1 MPNGSLR
8 RGAEDSTRGRVRSPK
23 HLIAEVFEIGGD
35 AKVAAAHE
43 SDDGLQIVFLFS
55 GDANLSILQLAL
67 HFEVLRLD
75 RLDDFL
81 GFGAFETLLNFQ
93 FLSRVPERRN
103 GGFDLVAF
111 SEIVNAP
118 LKLAV

>member
-67 HFEVLRLD
+67 HLEVLRLD

-81 GFGAFETLLNFQ
+81 GFGAFETLENFQ
-93 FLSRVPERRN
+93 FLACMSQWRDRR
-103 GGFDLVAF
+103 FDLFDVA
-111 SEIVNAP
+111 
-118 LKLAV
+118 K